1 MKRILGGIMAVIA
14 ACTLIGCGD
23 GKVTEH
29 QTTTSAVS
37 VAQSDSLKEA
47 FMDDFSVGVAINTWQ
62 LQDQSA
68 MELIQKHFN
77 SITME
82 NEMKPENVLDWQ
94 GSETSSDG
102 MPVINT
108 ENLDKVLSLAQE
120 KGLPLRG
127 HTLIWHNQTPT
138 WFFCKDY
145 DESKNYVDKKT
156 MLRRMESYIKQ
167 VLGACQNK
175 YTGGVYAWDVLNEG
189 VADSGGFRE
198 DSKWYETIGED
209 YFEAAFQY
217 ARKYAAEG
225 VKLFYN
231 DYNSYEIAKR
241 DFIFAKV
248 KQLKEKNLI
257 DGVGMQSH
265 WGYDYPDI
273 DMIELAVEKFCS
285 IEGIE
290 VQLTEIDMHTT
301 DNSEE
306 TMKVQAERYKEIF
319 QRLLNLEKEGLSNI
333 TNVTFWGLNDS
344 VTWLTNFKG
353 ETSYPLL
360 FDEDNKEKPVI
371 KSLLELAAQN

>member
-47 FMDDFSVGVAINTWQ
+47 FKDDFSVGVAINTWQ

-167 VLGACQNK
+167 VL
-175 YTGGVYAWDVLNEG
+175 E
-189 VADSGGFRE
+189 
-198 DSKWYETIGED
+198 
-209 YFEAAFQY
+209 
-217 ARKYAAEG
+217 
-225 VKLFYN
+225 
-231 DYNSYEIAKR
+231 
-241 DFIFAKV
+241 
-248 KQLKEKNLI
+248 
-257 DGVGMQSH
+257 
-265 WGYDYPDI
+265 
-273 DMIELAVEKFCS
+273 
-285 IEGIE
+285 
-290 VQLTEIDMHTT
+290 
-301 DNSEE
+301 
-306 TMKVQAERYKEIF
+306 
-319 QRLLNLEKEGLSNI
+319 
-333 TNVTFWGLNDS
+333 
-344 VTWLTNFKG
+344 
-353 ETSYPLL
+353 
-360 FDEDNKEKPVI
+360 
-371 KSLLELAAQN
+371 

>member
-47 FMDDFSVGVAINTWQ
+47 FKDDFSVGVAINTWQ

-167 VLGACQNK
+167 VLEYCQNN
-175 YTGGVYAWDVLNEG
+175 YPGVVYAWDVLNEG

-319 QRLLNLEKEGLSNI
+319 QRLLNLEKEGLANI

-360 FDEDNKEKPVI
+360 FDEDNKEKRVI

>member
-1 MKRILGGIMAVIA
+1 MKRILGGLIIIMAV
-14 ACTLIGCGD
+14 CTFVGCGE
-23 GKVTEH
+23 KAESEN

-37 VAQSDSLKEA
+37 VIQSDSLKEA
-47 FMDDFSVGVAINTWQ
+47 FSEDFSVGVAINTWQ
-62 LQDQSA
+62 MRNETDA
-68 MELIQKHFN
+68 ALIEKHFN

-102 MPVINT
+102 MPAINT

-127 HTLIWHNQTPT
+127 HTLIWHSQTPT

-145 DESKNYVDKKT
+145 DETQKYVDKKT
-156 MLRRMESYIKQ
+156 MLKRMESYIKQ
-167 VLGACQNK
+167 VLEFCQTN
-175 YTGGVYAWDVLNEG
+175 YPGVIYAWDVLNEG
-189 VADSGGFRE
+189 VADSGGYRKN
-198 DSKWYETIGED
+198 SPWYETIGED
-209 YFEAAFQY
+209 YFEAAFTY
-217 ARKYAAEG
+217 ARKYAADG

-231 DYNSYEIAKR
+231 DYNCYEITKR

-248 KQLKEKNLI
+248 KLLKEKDLI

-301 DNSEE
+301 DNTKE
-306 TMKVQAERYKEIF
+306 TMKVQADRYKEIF
-319 QRLLNLEKEGLSNI
+319 ERLLNLEREGLADI
-333 TNVTFWGLNDS
+333 TNITFWGLNDS

-360 FDEDNKEKPVI
+360 FDENNEEKPVVE
-371 KSLLELAAQN
+371 SLLSLAAQN

>member
-47 FMDDFSVGVAINTWQ
+47 FKDDFSVGVAINTWQ

-167 VLGACQNK
+167 VLEYCQNN
-175 YTGGVYAWDVLNEG
+175 YPGVVYAWDVLNEG